1 MPGAF
6 TLIELLVVIAIIA
19 ILAAMLL
26 PALSRAKDR
35 ARVVQCLNQF
45 KQLTVGWTLYT
56 GDNSDALPHNWVQG
70 ADTSE
75 NRSWVIGDVNA
86 APADITG
93 ITNGVLYPYTR
104 SPELYRCPSSLL
116 LVNGQVQV
124 RTVSMAVRI
133 GGADSSDSAQFGVY
147 DSSTDLGS
155 QYGVC
160 KRLTQITAPSAP
172 LALVLVDESQNCIDD
187 AVFGEE

>member
-1 MPGAF
+1 
-6 TLIELLVVIAIIA
+6 
-19 ILAAMLL
+19 
-26 PALSRAKDR
+26 
-35 ARVVQCLNQF
+35 
-45 KQLTVGWTLYT
+45 
-56 GDNSDALPHNWVQG
+56 
-70 ADTSE
+70 
-75 NRSWVIGDVNA
+75 VNA

-187 AVFGEE
+187 AVFGEDWNVWRNSPSIRHYGGCSFSYADGHVARKGWRGLRAEQGSFVMPQSDAEKADFQWVLDGSVVKE